1 MYGGPVRALVTGA
14 AGFIGSTLVDRLLAD
29 GHSVVG
35 LDNFASGRAR
45 NLEHLA
51 DNPAHVF
58 VEADIVTDDL
68 DAILDEHRPE
78 VVFHLAAQIDVRHS
92 VADPQFDASVN
103 VIGTVRLAEAARRAQ
118 VRKVVHTSSGGSI
131 YGTPPRYPTP
141 ETVPTD
147 PASPYA
153 AGKVAGEIYLNTF
166 RHLYGLDCSHIAPA
180 NVYGPRQ
187 DPHGEA
193 GVVAIFAQ
201 ALLSGKPT
209 KVFGDGSNTRDYV
222 YVDDVVDA
230 FVKAAGHAGAGQ
242 RFNVGTGI
250 ETSDRQL
257 HSAVA
262 AAVGGPDDPE
272 FAPPR
277 LGDLKRSCLDIGL
290 AAEVL
295 GWRPQVALDEGV
307 RRTVEYFRQAG

>member
-1 MYGGPVRALVTGA
+1 MRVLVTGA
-14 AGFIGSTLVDRLLAD
+14 AGFIGSTLVDRLRAD
-29 GHSVVG
+29 GHAVVG
-35 LDNFASGRAR
+35 LDNFASGRAT
-45 NLEHLA
+45 NLAHLA
-51 DNPAHVF
+51 DDPEFAF
-58 VEADIVTDDL
+58 VEADIVTADL
-68 DAILDEHRPE
+68 QAILDEHRPE

-103 VIGTVRLAEAARRAQ
+103 VIGTIRLAEAARSAG
-118 VRKVVHTSSGGSI
+118 VRKIVNTSSGGSI
-131 YGTPPRYPTP
+131 YGTPPKYPTS
-141 ETVPTD
+141 EAEPTD

-153 AGKVAGEIYLNTF
+153 AGKVAAEIYLNTF

-201 ALLSGKPT
+201 ALLSGKST
-209 KVFGDGSNTRDYV
+209 RVFGDGSNTRDYV

-230 FVKAAGHAGAGQ
+230 FVKAAGPVGGGQ
-242 RFNVGTGI
+242 RFNIGTGV

-257 HSAVA
+257 HSVVA
-262 AAVGGPDDPE
+262 AAVGAPDNPE
-272 FAPPR
+272 FYPPR

-290 AAEVL
+290 AQRVL

-307 RRTVEYFRQAG
+307 RRAVDYFRHAHSD

>member
-1 MYGGPVRALVTGA
+1 MRALVTGA

-29 GHSVVG
+29 GHAVVG

-58 VEADIVTDDL
+58 VEADIVTADL
-68 DAILDEHRPE
+68 EAILEEHRPE

-118 VRKVVHTSSGGSI
+118 VRKIVHTSSGGSI
-131 YGTPPRYPTP
+131 YGTPPRYPTA

-222 YVDDVVDA
+222 FVDDVVDA
-230 FVKAAGHAGAGQ
+230 FVKASGDAGGGQ

-262 AAVGGPDDPE
+262 AAIGAADDPE

-290 AAEVL
+290 AATVL
-295 GWRPQVALDEGV
+295 GWKPKVELSDGVA
-307 RRTVEYFRQAG
+307 RTVEYFRQASRA

>member
-1 MYGGPVRALVTGA
+1 MRALVTGA

-35 LDNFASGRAR
+35 LDNLSTGRAM

-58 VEADIVTDDL
+58 IEADIVTADL
-68 DAILDEHRPE
+68 QAILDEHRPE

-103 VIGTVRLAEAARRAQ
+103 VIGTVRLAEAARRAA
-118 VRKVVHTSSGGSI
+118 VRKIVHTSSGGSI
-131 YGTPPRYPTP
+131 YGTPPQYPTP

-166 RHLYGLDCSHIAPA
+166 RHLYGIDCSHIAPA

-222 YVDDVVDA
+222 FVDDVVDA
-230 FVKAAGHAGAGQ
+230 FVKASGDTGGGQ

-257 HSAVA
+257 HTAVA
-262 AAVGGPDDPE
+262 KAVGGPDDPE
-272 FAPPR
+272 FHPPR
-277 LGDLKRSCLDIGL
+277 LGDLKRSCLDIGS
-290 AAEVL
+290 AERVL
-295 GWRPQVALDEGV
+295 GWRPQVTLDDGV
-307 RRTVEYFRQAG
+307 RRTVGYFRHKHTG

>member
-1 MYGGPVRALVTGA
+1 VRALVTGA
-14 AGFIGSTLVDRLLAD
+14 AGFIGSTLVDRLLSD
-29 GHSVVG
+29 GNSVAG
-35 LDNFASGRAR
+35 LDNFASGRAT

-51 DNPAHVF
+51 DNPDFVF
-58 VEADIVTDDL
+58 VEADIVTADL
-68 DAILDEHRPE
+68 QKILKEQRPE

-103 VIGTVRLAEAARRAQ
+103 VIGTVRLAEAARSNG
-118 VRKVVHTSSGGSI
+118 VRKIVHTSSGGSI
-131 YGTPPRYPTP
+131 YGTPPSYPTS
-141 ETVPTD
+141 EEVPTD

-166 RHLYGLDCSHIAPA
+166 RHLYGLECSHIAPA

-209 KVFGDGSNTRDYV
+209 KVFGDGSHTRDYV
-222 YVDDVVDA
+222 FVDDVVDA
-230 FVKAAGHAGAGQ
+230 FVRASGPAGGGQ
-242 RFNVGTGI
+242 RFNVGTGV

-262 AAVGGPDDPE
+262 AAVGAPDDPE
-272 FAPPR
+272 FHPPR
-277 LGDLKRSCLDIGL
+277 LGDLERSCLDIGL
-290 AAEVL
+290 AARVL
-295 GWRPQVALDEGV
+295 GWHPRVKLDEGV
-307 RRTVEYFRQAG
+307 RRTVAYFRQAHTATS

>member
-1 MYGGPVRALVTGA
+1 MRALVTGA

-29 GHSVVG
+29 GHAVVG
-35 LDNFASGRAR
+35 LDNFATGRAT

-51 DNPAHVF
+51 DNPSHVF
-58 VEADIVTDDL
+58 VEADIVTADL
-68 DAILDEHRPE
+68 RAILDEHRPE
-78 VVFHLAAQIDVRHS
+78 VVFHLAAQIDVRNS

-103 VIGTVRLAEAARRAQ
+103 VIGTVRLAEAARLNG
-118 VRKVVHTSSGGSI
+118 VRKIVHTSSGGSI
-131 YGTPPRYPTP
+131 YGTPPQYPTP

-166 RHLYGLDCSHIAPA
+166 RNLYGLDCSHIAPA

-201 ALLSGKPT
+201 ALLQGKTT
-209 KVFGDGSNTRDYV
+209 KVFGDGGKTRDYV

-230 FVKAAGHAGAGQ
+230 FIKAAGDAGGGQ
-242 RFNVGTGI
+242 RFNIGTGM

-272 FAPPR
+272 FHPDR
-277 LGDLKRSCLDIGL
+277 LGDLQRSCLDIGL
-290 AAEVL
+290 AERVL
-295 GWRPQVALDEGV
+295 GWRPQVRLDDGIS
-307 RRTVEYFRQAG
+307 RTVEYFRNLRTV